1 MKKNKKLMLKNENG
15 SGTCTHINVN
25 VCKVSAVKSEE
36 NVLELKCN
44 WQTY

>member
-25 VCKVSAVKSEE
+25 VKSEE